1 MSSALLRQQA
11 ELKYEGPIPTE
22 VLAAIAAEEQ
32 RERDARAMAGM
43 SEAERLRFR
52 AAKEFRLAKRCFR
65 VLCAMTRRCTL
76 RRPDAAWF
84 ALRDRAR
91 LESEA
96 HLEAWRS
103 LRWRERRNRISA
115 A

>member
-1 MSSALLRQQA
+1 MSFALRLRHDA
-11 ELKYEGPIPTE
+11 ELKYDGAIPAE

-32 RERDARAMAGM
+32 REREARITANMT
-43 SEAERLRFR
+43 EAERLRFR
-52 AAKEFRLAKRCFR
+52 AAKEFRLAKRAFR
-65 VLCAMTRRCTL
+65 MLCAMTRRCTL

-91 LESEA
+91 AEAEA
-96 HLEAWRS
+96 HLEAWR
-103 LRWRERRNRISA
+103 LIRWRERKA

>member
-1 MSSALLRQQA
+1 MARSRPKSWPPSPPKSSKSAMPA
-11 ELKYEGPIPTE
+11 P
-22 VLAAIAAEEQ
+22 
-32 RERDARAMAGM
+32 MAGM
-43 SEAERLRFR
+43 TEAERMRFR

-65 VLCAMTRRCTL
+65 VLCAMTRRCTI

-91 LESEA
+91 VDAEA
-96 HLEAWRS
+96 HLEAWRL
-103 LRWRERRNRISA
+103 LRWRERKMVA

>member
-32 RERDARAMAGM
+32 REREARMMAHM
-43 SEAERLRFR
+43 SEPERLRFR
-52 AAKEFRLAKRCFR
+52 AAKEFRLAKRSFR
-65 VLCAMTRRCTL
+65 VLCAMTRRRTV

-91 LESEA
+91 VEAEA
-96 HLEAWRS
+96 HVEAWRA
-103 LRWRERRNRISA
+103 LRWRERKASS
-115 A
+115 